1 MYLYIRDR
9 FSFQYMITSSKS
21 WLSHFLWGSFLIT
34 YTLYLYSRD
43 NFIINIIDSR
53 NLYEFSKEGL
63 YMREPFFT
71 RDDNHEDT
79 SDDRIQATGKMTIIR
94 LYKKEINYFSILS
107 DILFWNTLRSKF

>member
-1 MYLYIRDR
+1 
-9 FSFQYMITSSKS
+9 
-21 WLSHFLWGSFLIT
+21 
-34 YTLYLYSRD
+34 
-43 NFIINIIDSR
+43 
-53 NLYEFSKEGL
+53 
-63 YMREPFFT
+63 MREPFFT